1 MNRIFRLTLIVFS
14 LLLAGAAPAWAA
26 GGGWQYPAIEGY
38 GGIKPLPDAANQPST
53 DARHKAVFD
62 VTKAAKSP
70 DQPNPGLEHV
80 ARAVNVFASAGV
92 PTDKLDF
99 VAVVHGPATPSILND
114 AQYQKQFGQANP
126 NTALIAALRKAGV
139 TVHVCGQALAEHAFD
154 QTWVDDDV
162 DVALSALSD
171 LVIYGEQG
179 YALVPQ

>member
-1 MNRIFRLTLIVFS
+1 MALIIFS
-14 LLLAGAAPAWAA
+14 LLLAGSVPAWAA
-26 GGGWQYPAIEGY
+26 GGGWQYPAIKDY
-38 GGIKPLPDAANQPST
+38 GGIKPLPDAVNQPST

-92 PTDKLDF
+92 PVDKLDF

-114 AQYQKQFGQANP
+114 AQYQEQFGQANP

-154 QTWVDDDV
+154 QSWVDDDV

-171 LVIYGEQG
+171 LVIYGERG